1 MTITPFVGRGE
12 QIGGLYRKKTIPNWI
27 VTSQPPTTVHRES
40 TSRRRFRENNRNY
53 NRKLIRVVKKL
64 DWDLR
69 RSSQYCCWWVS
80 VLQVTQNTTT
90 QLVNRIIAYN
100 HSASAGYIP
109 SIEDNFQNQ
118 NARLLQR
125 CVRIAAVV
133 CEDCCS
139 GVRGLLQRCARIAA
153 AVREDCC
160 SGVRGLLQ
168 RYARIAA
175 VVCEWC
181 FSLMMISQSTSLPPR
196 DKLLYELMKQ
206 TWNCQSDP
214 VNLLS
219 HTHFHFMKVNFL
231 LFSSIILGKEI
242 IIHF

>member
-139 GVRGLLQRCARIAA
+139 GVRGLLQR
-153 AVREDCC
+153 
-160 SGVRGLLQ
+160 
-168 RYARIAA
+168 YARIAA